1 MEVNND
7 TLFYSIG
14 QFTKKKKKIPI
25 CLILSAAKMI
35 YAAQL
40 PVLLFYHE
48 GTEA

>member
-14 QFTKKKKKIPI
+14 QFTKKKIPI